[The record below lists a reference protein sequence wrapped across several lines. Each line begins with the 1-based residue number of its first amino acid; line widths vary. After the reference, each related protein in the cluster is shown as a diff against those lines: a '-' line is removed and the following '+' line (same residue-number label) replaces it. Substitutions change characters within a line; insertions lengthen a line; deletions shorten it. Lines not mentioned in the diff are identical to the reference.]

1 MPFTFYKYCDLPVI
15 DGSSIGGYVSINR
28 FRDAIA
34 AMQYLAVP
42 YSPLLRLKLVA
53 NSTSPP
59 ALAFKPFQ
67 KHGRADG
74 FTVDRDQMRRVWPAF
89 GRHGGA
95 WERVLVGGH
104 GVDRERDT
112 GWQWS
117 TTDSALTLP
126 PHRISEGKF
135 IRDTEWDTL
144 SDWLLT
150 IVRLIATAP
159 AGGQDEN
166 DFEGGFNQSPEDAVL
181 DFKPA
186 GHVAG
191 GVLRFLYAAAKFE
204 YTISFLAD
212 FDRDDKWLIGLRLW
226 GAIWRDVEQG
236 IEGPHERQIIYEV
249 PMPLRLP
256 ELQGKPPERRS
267 LKFTDNNEW
276 AIREASSFLKQA
288 LRRAVDAIPMIVM
301 PPQRVV
307 RLLCPIRYG
316 DEAILLCPCWDG
328 CLHDDR

>member
-15 DGSSIGGYVSINR
+15 DGASIGGYVSINR
-28 FRDAIA
+28 FRDASA

-42 YSPLLRLKLVA
+42 YSPLLRLNLVENPA
-53 NSTSPP
+53 SPS
-59 ALAFKPFQ
+59 ALSFRLFQ
-67 KHGRADG
+67 NHGRSEG
-74 FTVDRDQMRRVWPAF
+74 FTVDGDQMRRVWPAF

-95 WERVLVGGH
+95 WERVLVDKH
-104 GVDRERDT
+104 GIDSDLGT
-112 GWQWS
+112 GWLWS
-117 TTDSALTLP
+117 TADSALTLP

-135 IRDTEWDTL
+135 IRDTEWGIL
-144 SDWLLT
+144 GNWISI

-159 AGGQDEN
+159 AGVQADD
-166 DFEGGFNQSPEDAVL
+166 DFAGDRNQSQDAPIGAV
-181 DFKPA
+181 KPA

-191 GVLRFLYAAAKFE
+191 AVLRFYYAAAKFE

-226 GAIWRDVEQG
+226 GAIWRDVERG
-236 IEGPHERQIIYEV
+236 IKGPHERQLIYEGS
-249 PMPLRLP
+249 MALRLP
-256 ELQGKPPERRS
+256 EKQGKPPDS
-267 LKFTDNNEW
+267 GPLKFIDDNEW
-276 AIREASSFLKQA
+276 AIRDASTFLKQA
-288 LRRAVDAIPMIVM
+288 LRRAVDAFPTIVM

-316 DEAILLCPCWDG
+316 DEAISVCPCWEG